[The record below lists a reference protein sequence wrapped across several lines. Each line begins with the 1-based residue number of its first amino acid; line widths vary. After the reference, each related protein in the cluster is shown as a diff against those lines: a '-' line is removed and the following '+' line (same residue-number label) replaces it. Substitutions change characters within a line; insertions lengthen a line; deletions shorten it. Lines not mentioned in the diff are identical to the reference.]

1 MNRDDEMQQKRL
13 RNYQLMF
20 KTALACLA
28 LSLATTLFGG
38 YRALAESEADL
49 LVFGLL
55 LVVMSVGSA
64 YLTVDSTVR
73 VLEGETHGA

>member
-20 KTALACLA
+20 KIALACLA

-38 YRALAESEADL
+38 YRAMAESEADL
-49 LVFGLL
+49 LLYGLL
-55 LVVMSVGSA
+55 MFIWSVGCA

>member
-28 LSLATTLFGG
+28 LSIATTLFGG
-38 YRALAESEADL
+38 YEAMAESEAEWL
-49 LVFGLL
+49 LYGILMFVW
-55 LVVMSVGSA
+55 SVGCA

-73 VLEGETHGA
+73 VLEGETYGA